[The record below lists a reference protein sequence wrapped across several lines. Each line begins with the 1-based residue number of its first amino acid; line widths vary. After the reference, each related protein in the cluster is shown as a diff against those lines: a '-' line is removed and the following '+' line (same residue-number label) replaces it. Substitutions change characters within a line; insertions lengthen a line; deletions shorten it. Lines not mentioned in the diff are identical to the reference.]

1 MGWADALGSV
11 YRSTII
17 QVTTPDALR
26 GRLQGLFII
35 TAAGGP
41 NLGMAFVGGAAELV
55 GAPLAAVIGGT
66 LVMVTIALATLAAP
80 ALWRYVPEPIPETR
94 QQPIVDS

>member
-1 MGWADALGSV
+1 
-11 YRSTII
+11 
-17 QVTTPDALR
+17 
-26 GRLQGLFII
+26 
-35 TAAGGP
+35 
-41 NLGMAFVGGAAELV
+41 MAFVGGAAELV

-66 LVMVTIALATLAAP
+66 LVMVTIALATLVAP